1 MKLLNAV
8 GSVWLF
14 IRQGVLATMLI
25 AGLCAAPVIA
35 HAQVEAM
42 TLNNNYY
49 AADSSPGLKQLLRNN
64 EEARLGKAQRHLATR
79 KPYELE
85 YAIADFHYIL
95 VRWPNHPQ
103 ALRGMF
109 EAATL
114 LKRPQLV
121 EQYAKPAIDVAPEA
135 APTYVIIA
143 AHLMRNGNPKAA
155 EPLLVKAVELDP
167 NSLNANYNL
176 GLLYVQTKRM
186 ELANQYAQKAYALG
200 HPMPGLRKQLE
211 AAGAWKPLPPP
222 PAGEAAPSADAAKPA
237 AAPAPALATPAA
249 PPKATPEPAA
259 K

>member
-1 MKLLNAV
+1 MMPGPTRPALLLTRLAHVVRGAV
-8 GSVWLF
+8 LL
-14 IRQGVLATMLI
+14 LALSFTPV
-25 AGLCAAPVIA
+25 AVFAQAA
-35 HAQVEAM
+35 E

-49 AADSSPGLKQLLRNN
+49 AAPGSPPLALLLRAN
-64 EEARLGKAQRHLATR
+64 EEAHLSKAQKHLATR

-85 YAIADFHYIL
+85 YAIADFNYIL

-121 EQYAKPAIDVAPEA
+121 EKYAQPAIDVAPDA

-155 EPLLVKAVELDP
+155 EPLLLKAIELDP
-167 NSLNANYNL
+167 NSINANYNL
-176 GLLYVQTKRM
+176 GLLYMQTKRP
-186 ELANQYAQKAYALG
+186 ELANQYAQKAYAMG
-200 HPMPGLRKQLE
+200 HPFPGLRKQLE
-211 AAGAWKPLPPP
+211 AAGAWKPLPPAP
-222 PAGEAAPSADAAKPA
+222 DAAPPADAAKPA
-237 AAPAPALATPAA
+237 AAPAAPVAPAA
-249 PPKATPEPAA
+249 PATEPAA